1 MTITQTNH
9 PLATENNL
17 AALNRLADELIEKG
31 EAAYKAGD
39 TGEAMKFYLELDGVE
54 KRRGELDALE
64 TRRANA
70 ARTKAALMAPA
81 NPMRH
86 QETQDEGGRQGS
98 KTLYLPGQAFTSAA
112 EYKALVESRA
122 FDNSKAR
129 LPEFGIPLDYSLL
142 QLKTLVVGNSVS
154 GAGAFVMND
163 ELPGYV
169 NIRPREYTF
178 LDIVSRVR
186 TSSDTVDWIKQVT
199 RTNNAATVAE
209 ATATTGTSGTK
220 PESAINYERVT
231 QAVETVATWIPITTR
246 ALADA
251 PQMQDIINGELLIM
265 LGEELEDQ
273 IISGDGTSPNLRGLL
288 NSSILT
294 QATASGTNNLDTLL
308 HMATKIEVSGKF
320 SATDIVLNPVNWE
333 TLRLLRENSAT
344 ATLGAYLMGP
354 PSLPGPMTV
363 FGIPVVKSQ
372 GLTAGTGIVGNFT
385 PITHTLF
392 DRQQSVIRMGYIDDQ
407 FVRNMLTLLGELRA
421 AFAVKRPY
429 AFCSV
434 TGLV

>member
-1 MTITQTNH
+1 MTIGTLQH
-9 PLATENNL
+9 PLASENNL
-17 AALNRLADELIEKG
+17 DSLTKHADALLEKAEG
-31 EAAYKAGD
+31 FYAEGNLEEAKKY
-39 TGEAMKFYLELDGVE
+39 YLELDGAE
-54 KRRGELDALE
+54 KRRTELDALE
-64 TRRANA
+64 TRRAHHNRKRA
-70 ARTKAALMAPA
+70 ESMAPA
-81 NPMRH
+81 TPMRH
-86 QETQDEGGRQGS
+86 METQDEGGRQGS

-154 GAGAFVMND
+154 GAGAFVLND
-163 ELPGYV
+163 FQPGYV
-169 NIRPREYTF
+169 DIRMREYSF

-186 TSSDTVDWIKQVT
+186 TTSDTIDWIKQIT
-199 RTNNAATVAE
+199 RTNSAATVAE
-209 ATATTGTSGTK
+209 ATATTGTSGLK

-231 QAVETVATWIPITTR
+231 QAIETIATWIPITTR

-251 PQMQDIINGELLIM
+251 PQMQDIINGELLLM

-273 IISGDGTSPNLRGLL
+273 IISGDGTSPNLKGLL

-308 HMATKIEVSGKF
+308 KMMTKIEVSGHF
-320 SATDIVLNPVNWE
+320 GATDIVLNPVNWE
-333 TLRLLRENSAT
+333 TLRLLRENAAT
-344 ATLGAYLMGP
+344 ATLGNYLMGP

-363 FGIPVVKSQ
+363 FGVPVVKSK
-372 GLTAGTGIVGNFT
+372 GVPSGTGIVGNFT

-392 DRQQSVIRMGYIDDQ
+392 DRQQSVIRLGYVDDQ
-407 FVRNMLTLLGELRA
+407 FIRNMLTMLGELRA

>member
-1 MTITQTNH
+1 
-9 PLATENNL
+9 
-17 AALNRLADELIEKG
+17 
-31 EAAYKAGD
+31 
-39 TGEAMKFYLELDGVE
+39 
-54 KRRGELDALE
+54 
-64 TRRANA
+64 
-70 ARTKAALMAPA
+70 
-81 NPMRH
+81 
-86 QETQDEGGRQGS
+86 
-98 KTLYLPGQAFTSAA
+98 
-112 EYKALVESRA
+112 
-122 FDNSKAR
+122 
-129 LPEFGIPLDYSLL
+129 
-142 QLKTLVVGNSVS
+142 
-154 GAGAFVMND
+154 
-163 ELPGYV
+163 
-169 NIRPREYTF
+169 
-178 LDIVSRVR
+178 VSRVR

-231 QAVETVATWIPITTR
+231 QAIETIATWIPITTR

-273 IISGDGTSPNLRGLL
+273 VISGDGTSPNLKGLL
-288 NSSILT
+288 NSTILT
-294 QATASGTNNLDTLL
+294 QATAAGTNNLDTL
-308 HMATKIEVSGKF
+308 MKMMTKIEVSGKF
-320 SATDIVLNPVNWE
+320 GATDIVLNPVNWE

-344 ATLGAYLMGP
+344 ATLGNYLMGP
-354 PSLPGPMTV
+354 PSLPGPMTI

-372 GLTAGTGIVGNFT
+372 GLTSGTGLVGNFT

-392 DRQQSVIRMGYIDDQ
+392 DRQQSVVRMGYIDDQ

>member
-1 MTITQTNH
+1 MTIGTLQH

-17 AALNRLADELIEKG
+17 ESLTKHADLLLEKAEGFYAEGNIE
-31 EAAYKAGD
+31 EAKKY
-39 TGEAMKFYLELDGVE
+39 YLELDGAE
-54 KRRGELDALE
+54 KRRTELDALE
-64 TRRANA
+64 TRRAHHNRKRA
-70 ARTKAALMAPA
+70 ENMAPTT
-81 NPMRH
+81 PMRH
-86 QETQDEGGRQGS
+86 LETIDEGGRQGS

-122 FDNSKAR
+122 FENAKAR
-129 LPEFGIPLDYSLL
+129 MPEIGIPLDYSLL
-142 QLKTLVVGNSVS
+142 SLKTLVVGNSVS
-154 GAGAFVMND
+154 GAGAFVLND
-163 ELPGYV
+163 YLPGYV
-169 NIRPREYTF
+169 DIRQREYKF

-186 TSSDTVDWIKQVT
+186 TTSDTVDWIKQIT

-209 ATATTGTSGTK
+209 ATATTGTSGLK

-231 QAVETVATWIPITTR
+231 QAIETIATWIPITTR

-251 PQMQDIINGELLIM
+251 PQMQDIINGELLLM

-308 HMATKIEVSGKF
+308 KMMTKIEVSGKF
-320 SATDIVLNPVNWE
+320 GATDIVLNPVNWE
-333 TLRLLRENSAT
+333 TLRLLRENAAT
-344 ATLGAYLMGP
+344 ATLGNYLMGP

-372 GLTAGTGIVGNFT
+372 GLTAGTGIVGNFS
-385 PITHTLF
+385 PVTHTLF

-407 FVRNMLTLLGELRA
+407 FVRNMLTMLGELRA

-434 TGLV
+434 TGLG